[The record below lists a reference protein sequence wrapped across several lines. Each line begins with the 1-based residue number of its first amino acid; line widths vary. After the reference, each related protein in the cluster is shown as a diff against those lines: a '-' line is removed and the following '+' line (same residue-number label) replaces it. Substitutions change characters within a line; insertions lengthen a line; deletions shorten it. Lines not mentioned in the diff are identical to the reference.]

1 MQKQDCVCSVF
12 ELTCIVLINIVTH
25 VPVDTNG
32 KGNEDV
38 SCVDKRDPQG
48 GPVILDQKKKK
59 LPTVP
64 TMRALRLIFT
74 LIQFG
79 MFHECLM
86 NNFRTLNVNEN
97 QREIFLTLLIKIETP
112 VERVAPQNT

>member
-1 MQKQDCVCSVF
+1 MVKAMR
-12 ELTCIVLINIVTH
+12 TYHALIKGTH
-25 VPVDTNG
+25 
-32 KGNEDV
+32 KEDL
-38 SCVDKRDPQG
+38 SSSTR
-48 GPVILDQKKKK
+48 KKKK

-97 QREIFLTLLIKIETP
+97 QREIFLTLLIKIETH
-112 VERVAPQNT
+112 VERVAPQNA